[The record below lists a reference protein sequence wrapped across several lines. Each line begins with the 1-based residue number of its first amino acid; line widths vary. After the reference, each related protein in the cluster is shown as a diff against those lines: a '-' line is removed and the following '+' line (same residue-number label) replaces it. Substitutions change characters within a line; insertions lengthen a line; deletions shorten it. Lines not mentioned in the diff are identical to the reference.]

1 MRNRCFFYF
10 PARIKGQAET
20 VRRAARPPFS
30 ALPRPARRNGDAEQP
45 DPPAFRLIDD
55 LRKLWR
61 GSALPRLLGLS
72 GGAVLAA
79 GAAAPL
85 IHIPIAGTISYL
97 QHPNYFSSCN
107 IGELVILA
115 AAGLSIVFALLKWFK
130 PLWLTGTIALAQLIA
145 TLAIFQHSAA
155 AVVAKADQPDLVDPM
170 LMWASAALL
179 HARLE
184 WGIAVIGAGAAM
196 LLAAAACEVGK
207 GRRDDKHSR

>member
-1 MRNRCFFYF
+1 MRNHSFFYF

-20 VRRAARPPFS
+20 VRRAARLPFS
-30 ALPRPARRNGDAEQP
+30 ALPGLRRRNGGAEQP
-45 DPPAFRLIDD
+45 DPPAFRFQE
-55 LRKLWR
+55 LWR
-61 GSALPRLLGLS
+61 GPPLSRLLGVC

-155 AVVAKADQPDLVDPM
+155 AVVAKADQPDLADPM
-170 LMWASAALL
+170 LMWASAALQ
-179 HARLE
+179 HARFE

-196 LLAAAACEVGK
+196 VLAAAACEVRE
-207 GRRDDKHSR
+207 GRRDDNGA